1 MKFLKTLLG
10 IETKPQSPEEDM
22 PGFLATMGRAFFT
35 LDENLKEIRRFK
47 LSREDELRVRMGL
60 EALGLFLAWK
70 GIDQAVRRV
79 IGNTQEAQNII
90 RQISG
95 EIQDA
100 FTQQLLDD
108 RLPSHVVADVN
119 NSIISPLY
127 HDISIYLQNPKES
140 FPDYTRDMGIIS
152 IILLRTLGERKARE
166 VIEVNLLSSKKFQ
179 YLDIQSKFD
188 NYFQLLLIRTLSQG
202 EPIANQIDDIL
213 RQYLE
218 KR

>member
-10 IETKPQSPEEDM
+10 IETKPKSPEEDM

-35 LDENLKEIRRFK
+35 LDENLKEIRRLK
-47 LSREDELRVRMGL
+47 LSREDEFKVRMGL

-70 GIDQAVRRV
+70 AIDQSGRRV
-79 IGNTQEAQNII
+79 IGNTQEALNII
-90 RQISG
+90 RQISD
-95 EIQDA
+95 EMQDA
-100 FTQQLLDD
+100 FTLQLLEDG
-108 RLPSHVVADVN
+108 LPRHIVTDVN

-127 HDISIYLQNPKES
+127 QDISNYLLNPRES

-152 IILLRTLGERKARE
+152 IILLRTLGEQKARE
-166 VIEVNLLSSKKFQ
+166 IIEVNLLQ
-179 YLDIQSKFD
+179 YFEIQLQFD
-188 NYFQLLLIRTLSQG
+188 NHFQLLLVRTVSQG
-202 EPIANQIDDIL
+202 ESIANHIDDIL